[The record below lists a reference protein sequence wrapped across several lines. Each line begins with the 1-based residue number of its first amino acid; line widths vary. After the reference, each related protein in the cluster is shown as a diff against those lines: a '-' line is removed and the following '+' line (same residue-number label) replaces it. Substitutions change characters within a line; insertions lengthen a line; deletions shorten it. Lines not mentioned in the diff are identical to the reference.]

1 LERLELLQQ
10 LEPAGWRVWRFYGR
24 GKKLRVA
31 VDIGGTFTDVVV
43 FDEAMGSLALA
54 KTLSTPQELAHGVRE
69 GLSKAAVP
77 LREVLSLIHG
87 STIVVNAIIERNGAK
102 TALITTKGFRDVYEI
117 GRINRPESFNP
128 RFRKHRPL
136 VPREMIFEVTERMLA
151 DGSVLTPFDDA
162 EATEVARILKEEDV
176 EAVAVLFLHSYRAPE
191 HELRMRDILH
201 NTDPRFFVSVSHELS
216 REYRE
221 YERTSTV
228 AANAYVGPKVSK
240 YLGELERGLAND
252 GFKGSLMIMQ
262 SNGGLSD
269 VELARHQCI
278 QMMESGPAGGVVGTM
293 AYCELLGLESAI
305 AFDMGGTTAKASVI
319 RRGEPSLS
327 PDYFIGGYNEGLAIR
342 IPVLDIV
349 EVGTGGGSIAWL
361 DEGGALHVGPRS
373 AGAEPGPVSYGRGG
387 TEPTV
392 TDANVILGRLA
403 PGRFL
408 GGEMRLNADAAEKA
422 LQERLAQPLNVTLE
436 RAATGMLQVATSAMA
451 NAVRHVTLERG
462 LDPRDFTLIAYGG
475 GGPLHAASV
484 ARELSI
490 GTVIIPQ
497 APGHFS
503 AVGMLMADLRR
514 DYVQTLFKRLDDLE
528 MPDLEAEFRDLESE
542 GRAALERSG
551 LTSDK
556 IIFERAADMRYV
568 GQEHAVAVRMPA
580 SVADES
586 ARSDIKRRFDEA
598 HEQRYSHSAP
608 AEAADIVSLR
618 VSAIGRLGK
627 PAVPTIL
634 AGAAM
639 PPSEAH
645 RGLRSVIFEEHG
657 AVTAQVFDR
666 GALLA
671 GNIIQGPAIIEE
683 TASTT
688 VVEPGD
694 AVMVNRYGHLVMTIG
709 RI

>member
-1 LERLELLQQ
+1 
-10 LEPAGWRVWRFYGR
+10 
-24 GKKLRVA
+24 LRVA

-43 FDEAMGSLALA
+43 FDEAKASLELA
-54 KTLSTPQELAHGVRE
+54 KTLSTPADLAQGVRD
-69 GLSKAAVP
+69 GLTKAAVP
-77 LREVLSLIHG
+77 LDKVISLIHG
-87 STIVVNAIIERNGAK
+87 STVVVNAVVERNGAK

-151 DGSVLTPFDDA
+151 DGSVRTPFNER
-162 EATEVARILKEEDV
+162 EAREVAQTLKDEGV
-176 EAVAVLFLHSYRAPE
+176 KAVAVLFLHSYRAPE
-191 HELRMRDILH
+191 HELRMCEILREV
-201 NTDPRFFVSVSHELS
+201 DPGFFISASHELS

-240 YLGELERGLAND
+240 YLGDLERGLESD

-269 VELARHQCI
+269 VELARRQCI
-278 QMMESGPAGGVVGTM
+278 QMMESGPAAGVVGTM
-293 AYCELLGLESAI
+293 AYCETLGLDAAI
-305 AFDMGGTTAKASVI
+305 AFDMGGTTAKACVI

-392 TDANVILGRLA
+392 TDASVALGRLA
-403 PGRFL
+403 PERFL
-408 GGEMRLNADAAEKA
+408 GGEMRLDQKAAEDA
-422 LQERLAQPLNVTLE
+422 LRERLAKPLNVSLE
-436 RAATGMLQVATSAMA
+436 RAASGMLQVANSAMA

-462 LDPRDFTLIAYGG
+462 LDPRDFTLVAYGG

-484 ARELSI
+484 AKELSI

-503 AVGMLMADLRR
+503 ALGMLMADLRR
-514 DYVQTLFKRLDDLE
+514 DYVQTLFERLDNLE
-528 MPDLEAEFRDLESE
+528 MPDLEEQFHKLEAE

-551 LTSDK
+551 IPTDR
-556 IIFERAADMRYV
+556 IVFERAADMRYV
-568 GQEHAVAVRMPA
+568 GQEHAVAVGMPG
-580 SVADES
+580 SVAEES
-586 ARSDIKRRFDEA
+586 AREEIKRRFDDA
-598 HEQRYSHSAP
+598 HDLRYSHSAP
-608 AEAADIVSLR
+608 QESADLVSLR
-618 VSAIGRLGK
+618 VSAIGRIAK
-627 PAVPTIL
+627 PAFPTIL
-634 AGAAM
+634 AGGAT
-639 PPSEAH
+639 PSSGAQ
-645 RGLRSVIFEEHG
+645 RGERPVIFEG
-657 AVTAQVFDR
+657 RDAVTAAVFDR
-666 GALLA
+666 AMLLA
-671 GNIIQGPAIIEE
+671 GNIIKGPAIIEE
-683 TASTT
+683 VASTT

-694 AVMVNRYGHLVMTIG
+694 TLTVNRFGHLVMKIG
-709 RI
+709 SSL